1 MTHTRKTPFVIS
13 DYVRWGDVDL
23 AGIIHYGAYLRFFE
37 LGETEIFRAAGL
49 PFPQMFD
56 RYDIWLPRKIIHSEF
71 HSPAVLDEQ
80 LRVLTYFSRIGTTS
94 VTINFDVVGAASGA
108 LRASAYL
115 VLVCV
120 SRGTLRKR
128 VVPPEIVEAI
138 EPFTMS
144 CDEARAIVSAT
155 SPR

>member
-1 MTHTRKTPFVIS
+1 MTGAKKTPFVIS

-94 VTINFDVVGAASGA
+94 LTINFDVVGAASRV
-108 LRASAYL
+108 LRASAFL

-120 SRGTLRKR
+120 SRGNLQKR
-128 VVPPEIVEAI
+128 VVPPDIIEAI

-144 CDEARAIVSAT
+144 GEEARSSVSAPT
-155 SPR
+155 PP